1 MGRCFRRPWKQ
12 QKGPDAADTE
22 GEPESLSPA
31 ASGEPGSKAEG
42 CLGNRVKPAALSS
55 RSS

>member
-1 MGRCFRRPWKQ
+1 MLPKALETAE
-12 QKGPDAADTE
+12 GPDAADTE

-31 ASGEPGSKAEG
+31 ASGESQAPKQRAG
-42 CLGNRVKPAALSS
+42 CLGSRVKPAALSS

>member
-22 GEPESLSPA
+22 GEPESQAP
-31 ASGEPGSKAEG
+31 KQ
-42 CLGNRVKPAALSS
+42 RAALAAV
-55 RSS
+55 